1 MRSEPPRVGLYCE
14 GESVGGAERSL
25 LNLVTAYR
33 GHAELVLCSPGDAF
47 LAECA
52 ALVPQ
57 TRSHRVSSRRSRVGA
72 VLDHRSAFQALELD
86 LLQIAMIG
94 ERGREVRDYLRRC
107 DGALTGL
114 GELIIGFAERA
125 GLDTAPYRA
134 FVDVLERDARDASAA
149 IRLVLAQP
157 AIGSQLVDNLNASIH
172 LRALLTDL
180 FLIDEVLK
188 LHKHDGP
195 D

>member
-1 MRSEPPRVGLYCE
+1 MSSTPGIPGPSDSATSANFAARCDAIE
-14 GESVGGAERSL
+14 A
-25 LNLVTAYR
+25 AY
-33 GHAELVLCSPGDAF
+33 EFF
-47 LAECA
+47 LAYA
-52 ALVPQ
+52 SQGLPSDQ
-57 TRSHRVSSRRSRVGA
+57 GS
-72 VLDHRSAFQALELD
+72 
-86 LLQIAMIG
+86 

-107 DGALTGL
+107 DAALTGI
-114 GELIIGFAERA
+114 GELIIDAAERA
-125 GLDTAPYRA
+125 GLDLAPYRA

-188 LHKHDGP
+188 LHKR
-195 D
+195 